1 MSWLLGADAIR
12 VSFMHCNAP
21 FSPLSLVKQDKKVFA
36 PVAHRFISHVAETDD
51 GKEPR
56 ILLGVVFGKAAI
68 SIVAPNGVLECLGQ
82 VPPT

>member
-1 MSWLLGADAIR
+1 MAFGGGRHSGQFYALQRAIL
-12 VSFMHCNAP
+12 ATQP
-21 FSPLSLVKQDKKVFA
+21 GQAGQEVFA
-36 PVAHRFISHVAETDD
+36 PVAHRFISHVAEMDD

-56 ILLGVVFGKAAI
+56 FLHGVVFGKAAI